1 MNDAKLKIRHEY
13 YPSTIGCGPCC
24 AWQGAIDIAEA
35 KIKLVDGTAGYALYR
50 KEVAFS
56 QEVSY
61 SVRKNSY
68 FEKGFNWDN
77 YIEKFDRLSDAKKSP
92 YLSVY
97 KQLLNVVKEAAK
109 ARKIEK

>member
-1 MNDAKLKIRHEY
+1 MNDAKLKIRHKY

-35 KIKLVDGTAGYALYR
+35 RIKLTDGTPAYALYR

-61 SVRKNSY
+61 SVRKTSY
-68 FEKGFNWDN
+68 FEKDFDRDK
-77 YIEKFDRLSDAKKSP
+77 YIEKYDRLSDAKKSP

-97 KQLLNVVKEAAK
+97 KQLLSAVKEAAK
-109 ARKIEK
+109 ARKAEK

>member
-1 MNDAKLKIRHEY
+1 MNDAKLKIQHKY

-35 KIKLVDGTAGYALYR
+35 KIKLTDGTTAYALYR

-61 SVRKNSY
+61 SVRKTSY
-68 FEKGFNWDN
+68 FGKDFDRDN

-97 KQLLNVVKEAAK
+97 RQLLDAVKEFAK
-109 ARKIEK
+109 ARKAEK